1 MLVSWCALRFAETVP
16 TIRFEQEGQQVGCIE
31 GANLRKA
38 ALDAGVNP
46 YKSLNNLN
54 NCSGVGQC
62 GTCVMEVLEG
72 QANLS
77 PRSDVEEVYLAD
89 RPANFRLSCRTT
101 VNGDVTVAPVPLKVW
116 AAAPTAWLVRSN
128 PSSAAESWRNFAGLQ
143 LQPLQHLSKALSGC
157 LSGDC
162 PRRARH
168 HRDPSI
174 EGALVLRSILG
185 RRKLLFN
192 TSGQSYRAMGAA
204 AVKAL
209 SDDEAMDALAADGKL
224 IKRPFVAVDASTFL
238 TGFKPD
244 LWESVLQG

>member
-101 VNGDVTVAPVPLKVW
+101 VNGDVTVRTSPAEGVGRGSNS
-116 AAAPTAWLVRSN
+116 LV
-128 PSSAAESWRNFAGLQ
+128 
-143 LQPLQHLSKALSGC
+143 
-157 LSGDC
+157 
-162 PRRARH
+162 
-168 HRDPSI
+168 
-174 EGALVLRSILG
+174 GAIKSLFG
-185 RRKLLFN
+185 R
-192 TSGQSYRAMGAA
+192 
-204 AVKAL
+204 
-209 SDDEAMDALAADGKL
+209 
-224 IKRPFVAVDASTFL
+224 
-238 TGFKPD
+238 
-244 LWESVLQG
+244 